1 VKTPNEIRSLIDRRL
16 QRTWH
21 LDVTGDDASWPY
33 EIGIGQVP
41 SALLSREFAI
51 LQHQVREIRDWAT
64 SHGLEIRETN
74 RRVHGTTQSLPTH
87 VTVPDLKT
95 AATICGAECPAK
107 IARGYQR
114 AAALRRQHPDCERIA
129 WVVRSADSY
138 TDLDFELLLAV
149 AAWFTTNT
157 ADGLT
162 PRQVPIPGV
171 HAKWLNTHGPLVEA
185 LTAKPLRL
193 AVRHPSRIHFTYL
206 DPHHLAAGTRR
217 FDSAVVGDTMDPL
230 YKPDVVVI
238 TENKDTA
245 IHFPPTAAAIAIEG
259 CGFGGAVVAAFP
271 WVLNAATIVYW
282 GDIDAA
288 GFEILD
294 GYRRDGVPAESIL
307 MDLDTYHTYSPWGT
321 FYQPNGQPIGSTQPK
336 PLPHLTEPERS
347 AYLSVCT
354 PIDGLPPRV
363 EQERIPLPIAHDAL
377 VEAVHRHKA

>member
-1 VKTPNEIRSLIDRRL
+1 MKTPNEIRSLIERRL

-21 LDVTGDDASWPY
+21 LDVSGDGASWPHDF
-33 EIGIGQVP
+33 GLGQVP
-41 SALLSREFAI
+41 SAMLSSEFTS
-51 LQHQVREIRDWAT
+51 LQRQVYDIRDWAT
-64 SHGLEIRETN
+64 SHGLKIRDAN
-74 RRVHGTTQSLPTH
+74 RRVHGTTQCVPTH
-87 VTVPDLKT
+87 ITVPDLET
-95 AATICGAECPAK
+95 AATSCGGGWPAK

-114 AAALRRQHPDCERIA
+114 ATELRRRHPACERTA

-157 ADGLT
+157 AEGLT

-171 HAKWLNTHGPLVEA
+171 HAKWLNTHGLLVEA
-185 LTAKPLRL
+185 LIASPLRL
-193 AVRHPSRIHFTYL
+193 AARHPSRIHFTYL
-206 DPHHLAAGTRR
+206 DPDHVAAGGRR

-245 IHFPPTAAAIAIEG
+245 IHFPQTPGAIAIEG
-259 CGFGGAVVAAFP
+259 CGYGGAVVAAFP
-271 WVLNAATIVYW
+271 WILNASTIVYW

-294 GYRRDGVPAESIL
+294 GYRRDGVPAASIL
-307 MDLDTYHTYSPWGT
+307 MDLDTYHTYGPWGT
-321 FYQPNGQPIGSTQPK
+321 FCQPNGQPIGTSQPK
-336 PLPHLTEPERS
+336 PLPNLTEPERS
-347 AYLSVCT
+347 AYQAVCNPT
-354 PIDGLPPRV
+354 DGLPPRV

-377 VEAVHRHKA
+377 VEAAHRHKA